1 MLAGVHFICYAHV
14 VYTFLQV
21 NMKYR
26 ENSVEFYVLNICRGC
41 ICFCL
46 ELSIAVSYVLC
57 IMYFSVI
64 SHGHSSMMYGTSD
77 KNNSYLMESVST
89 LMPINSNS
97 HIEFHG
103 CLL

>member
-1 MLAGVHFICYAHV
+1 MLAGVHYFSYVHV

-26 ENSVEFYVLNICRGC
+26 ENSVEFHVLYICHGC
-41 ICFCL
+41 ICLCL

-77 KNNSYLMESVST
+77 KNNCYLMESVST
-89 LMPINSNS
+89 LMPINSIS
-97 HIEFHG
+97 HTEFHC